1 MSIKLLSFVNNFIVF
16 ICFLRLKQM
25 KSPAVKNESQSEDI
39 KPADWSAQ
47 PISAKKEPLVQAT
60 LSSMFKKAEEKKV
73 EIHTCYYNSFS
84 PCDSGQLYP

>member
-1 MSIKLLSFVNNFIVF
+1 MDEK
-16 ICFLRLKQM
+16 M

-60 LSSMFKKAEEKKV
+60 LSSMFKKAEEKKGGNA
-73 EIHTCYYNSFS
+73 Y
-84 PCDSGQLYP
+84 LLL

>member
-60 LSSMFKKAEEKKV
+60 LSSMFKKAEENKGGNA
-73 EIHTCYYNSFS
+73 Y
-84 PCDSGQLYP
+84 LLL